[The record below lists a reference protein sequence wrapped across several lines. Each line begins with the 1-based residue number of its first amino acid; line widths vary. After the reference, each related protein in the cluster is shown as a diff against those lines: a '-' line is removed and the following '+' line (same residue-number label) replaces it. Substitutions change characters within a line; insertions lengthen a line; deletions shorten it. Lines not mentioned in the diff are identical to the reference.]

1 MRIRLQNNNIG
12 SEFVKYIERISGET
26 VMRCYQCGNCTGGC
40 PVSYKMDHGPSQII
54 RLMQIGQ
61 DDAVKKANSMWVC
74 VGCMQCYSRCPQ
86 SVSAASI
93 FESLRQQALRS
104 GEDHTEIAEMPKEFL
119 KNAPQQ
125 AIVCGFRKF
134 VS

>member
-1 MRIRLQNNNIG
+1 MRIKLQNSNIG

-26 VMRCYQCGNCTGGC
+26 AMRCYQCGNCTGGC

-61 DDAVKKANSMWVC
+61 DEEIQKANSMWVC

-93 FESLRQQALRS
+93 FESLRAQALRS
-104 GEDHTEIAEMPKEFL
+104 DGDHTEIAELPKEFL

>member
-1 MRIRLQNNNIG
+1 MKIKLKNENIG
-12 SEFVKYIERISGET
+12 SDFVEHIEKISGERT
-26 VMRCYQCGNCTGGC
+26 KRCYQCGNCTGGC
-40 PVSYKMDHGPSQII
+40 PVSFKMDFGPSQII

-61 DDAVKKANSMWVC
+61 DETVKNANSMWLC
-74 VGCMQCYSRCPQ
+74 VSCMQCHSRCPQ

-93 FESLRQQALRS
+93 FEALRLVTLRR
-104 GEDHTEIAEMPKEFL
+104 GEDHQEVKDLPVSFL

-125 AIVCGFRKF
+125 AIVSGFRKL